1 MELNCLLNQPVNSR
15 VIVNAALTLSPPC
28 LPYFPLSGNRNFEL
42 RDIIYASPN
51 YPELRFSGICS
62 FGLCEELI
70 EVFQAMAVY
79 TSVLERYISGESPQ
93 MDNQILCD
101 WRNLLQHR
109 VLSLPSREDESTAS
123 IQYEVF
129 RICALIYSIGV
140 TFPLPGPAAPFIP
153 LATVLLSNLQ
163 RINFQLVSSI
173 ISGCQDG
180 FIWVLTMGCIA
191 ATGSSKRSLFVE
203 KLYEHTLSA
212 DILQWSQYKTRLK
225 NFLWLDIACDMA
237 GRLLWNELQ
246 TLKQIQDANP
256 FRATLECRSPCGQ
269 CQARKIRCDKLFPCQ
284 HCTRAGYECS
294 QSINIGDLRP
304 PRVHIYSSRKR
315 PCELCRQRKVKCDKQ
330 QPCQNCAKGN
340 FACTY
345 L

>member
-1 MELNCLLNQPVNSR
+1 MHLNFLLNRAVNSR

-28 LPYFPLSGNRNFEL
+28 LPYFPLSGNHNL
-42 RDIIYASPN
+42 DLIDIVYASPT
-51 YPELRFSGICS
+51 YPEICFSKIYAL
-62 FGLCEELI
+62 GLPEGLV
-70 EVFQAMAVY
+70 EVFQAMAGY

-93 MDNQILCD
+93 MDNQTLCD

-109 VLSLPSREDESTAS
+109 ALSLPSEEDKPTAN
-123 IQYEVF
+123 IHHEVF

-153 LATVLLSNLQ
+153 LAKMLLSNLQ
-163 RINFQLVSSI
+163 CIYFGLVSSDVPESQNVFLWI
-173 ISGCQDG
+173 
-180 FIWVLTMGCIA
+180 LTMGGIA
-191 ATGSSKRSLFVE
+191 ATGSEERSWFAERLF
-203 KLYEHTLSA
+203 EHTLSA
-212 DILQWSQYKTRLK
+212 DILEWSQYKSRLK
-225 NFLWLDIACDMA
+225 SFLWLDIACDMA

-246 TLKQIQDANP
+246 TLKQSQGVSP
-256 FRATLECRSPCGQ
+256 PESRSPCGQ
-269 CQARKIRCDKLFPCQ
+269 CQTRKIKCDKMYPCQ
-284 HCTRAGYECS
+284 NCARGGYKCS
-294 QSINIGDLRP
+294 QLIDTGDLRP

-330 QPCQNCAKGN
+330 QPCQNCAKRN